1 MALDSAGGSAA
12 LRKRFPDTEIWIAD
26 SCAAYDD
33 IKEPSWL
40 SWSGTLLQ
48 MKYFREMEMEKE
60 AREAEANRKRAEQ
73 QATIIEMTRA
83 ETARANK
90 ELFDQALAGTITD
103 LDLAEGVRKNNE
115 ALDKELKELKSGVQD
130 DEEDEREV
138 GDKAAGKRKA
148 NDASADV
155 MDVDATPATEK
166 DTPPVRKQEAKRK
179 RVDFVAETGPD
190 RCERCQRADK
200 ECVVPEGDR
209 RCQACN
215 MGHQACSFARPR
227 KADEAGESRA
237 KKKQTQ
243 MGSREASGSSGAGLR
258 AGAYVG
264 KPPPATLG
272 AEVTRARAV
281 GERAASGEDTEWLEA
296 RRGAIR
302 RDILILR
309 DQIVAKQGALAV
321 LEGQLARLG

>member
-1 MALDSAGGSAA
+1 MYAQMELEKEAA
-12 LRKRFPDTEIWIAD
+12 AEAAKLAEEEEARRIAEERARVEEEKQRQADEDRELKIINLRNNATDRID
-26 SCAAYDD
+26 AAYDRVT
-33 IKEPSWL
+33 KREL
-40 SWSGTLLQ
+40 SFADAQAVETQ
-48 MKYFREMEMEKE
+48 V
-60 AREAEANRKRAEQ
+60 EQ
-73 QATIIEMTRA
+73 EL
-83 ETARANK
+83 ARAIQ
-90 ELFDQALAGTITD
+90 ELESGVEAGGNT
-103 LDLAEGVRKNNE
+103 AAGVR
-115 ALDKELKELKSGVQD
+115 GD
-130 DEEDEREV
+130 D
-138 GDKAAGKRKA
+138 
-148 NDASADV
+148 
-155 MDVDATPATEK
+155 MDLDATPVTEK

-179 RVDFVAETGPD
+179 RVEFVAETGPN

-243 MGSREASGSSGAGLR
+243 MGSREASGSLGAGLR
-258 AGAYVG
+258 VGAFVG
-264 KPPPATLG
+264 KPPPATINAGLDRI
-272 AEVTRARAV
+272 RAF
-281 GERAASGEDTEWLEA
+281 GEQAASGEDMEWLEA